1 MTVRIVETGKHYL
14 KGHLLSDKDIVQPD
28 VPLPLKKGQ
37 VSGASG
43 LVQVSRQWSKLIKN
57 KAHLIDKTK
66 IMHFFY
72 LFANKIFY
80 YQILVLPVVVPLNNK
95 AFSCA
100 DLYILRNHLNSWGL
114 IFVDFDFFVYS
125 RRCNFVDA
133 SVTVSVTN
141 ITLSKIYCFRWG
153 FIFVGEGYTQYHEN
167 WATKKSHNST
177 VCKFF
182 PKRVYSQ
189 LLKNCLF

>member
-1 MTVRIVETGKHYL
+1 MILLKVLVPKNENLMGKMVTVRIVETGKHYL

-114 IFVDFDFFVYS
+114 IFVDFDFFAYS

-141 ITLSKIYCFRWG
+141 ITLSKIYCFR
-153 FIFVGEGYTQYHEN
+153 
-167 WATKKSHNST
+167 
-177 VCKFF
+177 
-182 PKRVYSQ
+182 
-189 LLKNCLF
+189 